1 MSLQATEPHDAHST
15 NNCRHIK
22 LNDYLQSNHHIFS
35 SPIKVREATFDKE
48 NLLRNLPA
56 YRKSTQEITD
66 INSNLFVRSAFSIN
80 LSF

>member
-1 MSLQATEPHDAHST
+1 M
-15 NNCRHIK
+15 I
-22 LNDYLQSNHHIFS
+22 IFNRTTIYFP
-35 SPIKVREATFDKE
+35 PINVREATFDKE
-48 NLLRNLPA
+48 NLLRNLPT